1 MKLDTDTPIFPIP
14 CSSSSSVRWFRPGW
28 ERVLLTSLCLLS
40 SAFSVLVAHR
50 QMELETEVAEL
61 RAEMRTAD
69 LAAAS
74 EGVTIV
80 RQRRL
85 RREAAA
91 GGDQGGAS
99 MPSHVIFFP
108 IFNLFTRTRHL

>member
-1 MKLDTDTPIFPIP
+1 M
-14 CSSSSSVRWFRPGW
+14 RWFRPGW

-69 LAAAS
+69 LATAAS

-80 RQRRL
+80 RQRRM

-108 IFNLFTRTRHL
+108 IFNLFFTKTKHL

>member
-1 MKLDTDTPIFPIP
+1 MKCEIDNPIFPIL

-28 ERVLLTSLCLLS
+28 ERVLLTSLCLMS

-61 RAEMRTAD
+61 RAEIRTAE
-69 LAAAS
+69 LTAAMAS
-74 EGVTIV
+74 EGDVTFV

-85 RREAAA
+85 RREAKI
-91 GGDQGGAS
+91 DQGGALQC
-99 MPSHVIFFP
+99 H
-108 IFNLFTRTRHL
+108 H